1 MGSLT
6 VPAAL
11 PDATVHSIPSK
22 TSYSGPARVRSYFQP
37 AVDTEQQKLQAAQVA
52 RAPQAARGAPRPGFS
67 CCSVRISVRRKFGT
81 AAVPFSMST

>member
-6 VPAAL
+6 VPGAL
-11 PDATVHSIPSK
+11 PEATVHSIPSK

-52 RAPQAARGAPRPGFS
+52 RAPHSRAACGAPRRGLLVMLCPY
-67 CCSVRISVRRKFGT
+67 
-81 AAVPFSMST
+81 

>member
-67 CCSVRISVRRKFGT
+67 C
-81 AAVPFSMST
+81 